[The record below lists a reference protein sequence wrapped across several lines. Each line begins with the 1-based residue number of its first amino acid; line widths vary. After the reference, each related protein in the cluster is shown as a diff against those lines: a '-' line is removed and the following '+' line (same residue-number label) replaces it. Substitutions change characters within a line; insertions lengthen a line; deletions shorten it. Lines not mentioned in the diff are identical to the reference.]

1 MKKKAKRSFIFN
13 IEWQEVLMEY
23 PTEVRLEVYDAIIEY
38 AASGTLSELK
48 PLAKMAFSFIKKE
61 IDYYNDK
68 YNETL
73 SKRSEAGKKG
83 MLSRY
88 SKQQEVTSVTN
99 VTSDN
104 KTNPS
109 YQTVTNVTDNVND
122 NESKETSS
130 NEEAKK
136 AALSLDAKEK
146 ELRELEASLKAK
158 EEELAKREAALK
170 AKPAKASPNLDFVGE
185 AFREIFQT
193 WLDYKKERKESYK
206 SEKSIK
212 IAYNQLL
219 KFSDNNPEK
228 AKLVVEQSIASN
240 WAGLFELK
248 NMNHNKPNIAD
259 YDNRINNETTNWT
272 GTNGYARQTTGD
284 KAASREAVGQFA
296 RAVLEKYKS
305 QDGD

>member
-23 PTEVRLEVYDAIIEY
+23 PPEVRLEVYDAIIEY

-122 NESKETSS
+122 NDNESKETSS

-136 AALSLDAKEK
+136 AALSLEEK
-146 ELRELEASLKAK
+146 EQELRNLESLLKAK
-158 EEELAKREAALK
+158 EEELAKREAALLAGQTK
-170 AKPAKASPNLDFVGE
+170 KQPSLDFV
-185 AFREIFQT
+185 ADNFKSIFQT
-193 WLDYKKERKESYK
+193 WLDYKRERRESYK
-206 SEKSIK
+206 SAKSLTTC
-212 IAYNQLL
+212 YNKLL
-219 KFSDNNPEK
+219 DLSCNDPET
-228 AKLVVEQSIASN
+228 ARLIVEQSMAYN
-240 WAGLFELK
+240 WAGLFPLK
-248 NMNHNKPNIAD
+248 QEQHEQRRLQPQQTKPEEHSSAQPRPEAPKD
-259 YDNRINNETTNWT
+259 YS
-272 GTNGYARQTTGD
+272 G
-284 KAASREAVGQFA
+284 SF
-296 RAVLEKYKS
+296 
-305 QDGD
+305 

>member
-23 PTEVRLEVYDAIIEY
+23 PPEVRLEVYDAIIEY

-83 MLSRY
+83 MSSRY

-99 VTSDN
+99 VTSGN

-109 YQTVTNVTDNVND
+109 YQTVTNVTDNVNDND

-136 AALSLDAKEK
+136 AALSLVAKEQ
-146 ELRELEASLKAK
+146 ELRNLESLLKAK

-170 AKPAKASPNLDFVGE
+170 ANSGGNPPNLDFVSE
-185 AFREIFQT
+185 DFKSAFQL
-193 WLDYKKERKESYK
+193 WLDYKRERKESYK
-206 SEKSIK
+206 SEKSLK
-212 IAYNQLL
+212 IAYNQLVKL
-219 KFSDNNPEK
+219 SGNNPDT
-228 AKLVVEQSIASN
+228 AKLIVEQSIASN
-240 WAGLFELK
+240 WQGLFELK
-248 NMNHNKPNIAD
+248 NKNHNKPNIAD
-259 YDNRINNETTNWT
+259 YDNSKQYTE
-272 GTNGYARQTTGD
+272 
-284 KAASREAVGQFA
+284 F
-296 RAVLEKYKS
+296 
-305 QDGD
+305 